1 MKQKRVAKI
10 ERITKETKIKLELN
24 LDGSGKS
31 EINTGI
37 GFLDHMLNLWAFHGL
52 FDLKLTCSGD
62 LEIDA
67 HHSTEDIGLALGSA
81 LAEAVGEKKGI
92 FRYGHSYVPMDEA
105 LIRAALD
112 LSGRPEFVFSG
123 EFTQPSIGQLDTQ
136 MINHFFKS
144 LAISSKMT
152 LHLSILYGINDHHKC
167 EGMFKSMARALVW
180 LLSQIHD
187 VQKWFL
193 QKEVSDRHERN
204 HRLQSWK
211 SAQSEKRTGFLWCG
225 KSARFSCR

>member
-52 FDLKLTCSGD
+52 FDLKIKCSGD

-67 HHSTEDIGLALGSA
+67 HHTTEDIALVLGSA

-92 FRYGHSYVPMDEA
+92 SRYGHAYVPMDEA

-112 LSGRPEFVFSG
+112 LSGRSEFVFSG
-123 EFTQPSIGQLDTQ
+123 EFSQQTIGQLDIQ
-136 MINHFFKS
+136 MITHFFRS
-144 LAISSKMT
+144 LAMSSGMT
-152 LHLSILYGINDHHKC
+152 LHMVILYGINDHHKC
-167 EGMFKSMARALVW
+167 EGLFKALGRALRVAVE
-180 LLSQIHD
+180 LD
-187 VQKWFL
+187 PRRT
-193 QKEVSDRHERN
+193 EVVSTKGT
-204 HRLQSWK
+204 L
-211 SAQSEKRTGFLWCG
+211 
-225 KSARFSCR
+225 

>member
-62 LEIDA
+62 LEIDV

-112 LSGRPEFVFSG
+112 LSGRP
-123 EFTQPSIGQLDTQ
+123 
-136 MINHFFKS
+136 
-144 LAISSKMT
+144 
-152 LHLSILYGINDHHKC
+152 
-167 EGMFKSMARALVW
+167 
-180 LLSQIHD
+180 
-187 VQKWFL
+187 
-193 QKEVSDRHERN
+193 
-204 HRLQSWK
+204 
-211 SAQSEKRTGFLWCG
+211 
-225 KSARFSCR
+225 

>member
-1 MKQKRVAKI
+1 MKQKRFAKI

-31 EINTGI
+31 EVKTGI
-37 GFLDHMLNLWAFHGL
+37 GFLDHMLDLWAFHGL
-52 FDLKLTCSGD
+52 FNLKLTCNGD

-67 HHSTEDIGLALGSA
+67 HHTTEDIGLALGSA

-105 LIRAALD
+105 LIRAVLD

-144 LAISSKMT
+144 FAISSNITM
-152 LHLSILYGINDHHKC
+152 HLSILYGINDHHKC
-167 EGMFKSMARALVW
+167 EGMFKSMARALRMAVE
-180 LLSQIHD
+180 SD
-187 VQKWFL
+187 PRRT
-193 QKEVSDRHERN
+193 EVVSTKGS
-204 HRLQSWK
+204 L
-211 SAQSEKRTGFLWCG
+211 
-225 KSARFSCR
+225 

>member
-1 MKQKRVAKI
+1 MRTAKV
-10 ERITKETKIKLELN
+10 ERNTLETKISVEIN
-24 LDGSGKS
+24 LDGNGQRIL
-31 EINTGI
+31 ETGI
-37 GFLDHMLNLWAFHGL
+37 PFLEHMLDQVARHGL
-52 FDLKLTCSGD
+52 IDMDIRADGD

-136 MINHFFKS
+136 MISHFFKS
-144 LAISSKMT
+144 IAISSKMT

-167 EGMFKSMARALVW
+167 EGMFKSMARALRMAVE
-180 LLSQIHD
+180 SD
-187 VQKWFL
+187 PRRT
-193 QKEVSDRHERN
+193 EVVSTKGS
-204 HRLQSWK
+204 L
-211 SAQSEKRTGFLWCG
+211 
-225 KSARFSCR
+225 

>member
-10 ERITKETKIKLELN
+10 ERKTKETKIKLELN

-52 FDLKLTCSGD
+52 FDLNLSCSGD

-112 LSGRPEFVFSG
+112 CPDVRNLSFQVN
-123 EFTQPSIGQLDTQ
+123 L
-136 MINHFFKS
+136 
-144 LAISSKMT
+144 
-152 LHLSILYGINDHHKC
+152 LS
-167 EGMFKSMARALVW
+167 RALVSW
-180 LLSQIHD
+180 IH
-187 VQKWFL
+187 
-193 QKEVSDRHERN
+193 R
-204 HRLQSWK
+204 
-211 SAQSEKRTGFLWCG
+211 
-225 KSARFSCR
+225 